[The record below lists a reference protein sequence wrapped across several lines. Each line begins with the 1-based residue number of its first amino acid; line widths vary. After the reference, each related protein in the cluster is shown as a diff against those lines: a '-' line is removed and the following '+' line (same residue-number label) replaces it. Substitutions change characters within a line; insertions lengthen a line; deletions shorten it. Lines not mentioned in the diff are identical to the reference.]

1 MAQILFTQVAVA
13 VERNIQECRAQGAP
27 AAVAMV
33 FQVTKLATRNRA
45 QSIPAAVRAA
55 LAPAVPAS

>member
-13 VERNIQECRAQGAP
+13 VERNIQECRAQGEP

-33 FQVTKLATRNRA
+33 FQVTKPAARSRA
-45 QSIPAAVRAA
+45 QLIPAAAQAA
-55 LAPAVPAS
+55 MPAAAPAL